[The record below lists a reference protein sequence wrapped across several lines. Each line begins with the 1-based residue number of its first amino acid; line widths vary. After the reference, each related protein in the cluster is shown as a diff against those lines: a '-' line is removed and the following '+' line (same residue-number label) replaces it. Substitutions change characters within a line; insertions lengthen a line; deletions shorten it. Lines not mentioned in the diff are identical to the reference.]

1 MVEEM
6 KDMPDFEINRGQIV
20 TGTVVKIEDK
30 QALIDIGYKTEA
42 ILPISE
48 VSSMHL
54 DDLNESLQVNDEIR
68 VKVKKVTDEE
78 VVVSK
83 KDVDAEAAWG
93 RIVEKFESG
102 EVFEVMVKDKVKGGL
117 VVDIGIRGF
126 IPASLVESHFVED
139 FSSYLNNPITVKVV
153 EIDREKN
160 RVILSHKA
168 VVEEEMS
175 AKKSQTLESLE
186 VGQVI
191 EGTVQ
196 RLTDF
201 GAFVDIGG
209 VDGLVHISEM
219 AHSRVE
225 KPSDVV
231 TEGDRIKVKVLGLDL
246 DNEKVKLSIKETQP
260 GPWETIEGKIQPG
273 DVIEGTVKRLVTFG
287 AFVEVAPQVEGLLHI
302 SQIANRHIA
311 TPSEVL
317 SEGQEVK
324 VKVLD
329 VHLDDKKI
337 SLSMRALETS
347 EPTRQDDEQAL
358 LDEYSDQGGFSVSEL
373 TGDDS
378 SDDSK

>member
-6 KDMPDFEINRGQIV
+6 KDMPDFEINHGQIV

-83 KDVDAEAAWG
+83 KDVDAEAAWD

-175 AKKSQTLESLE
+175 AKKSETLESLE

-231 TEGDRIKVKVLGLDL
+231 TEGDRVKVKVLGLDL

-337 SLSMRALETS
+337 SLSMRALESS
-347 EPTRQDDEQAL
+347 EPTRQDDDQAL

>member
-83 KDVDAEAAWG
+83 KDVDAEAAWD
-93 RIVEKFESG
+93 RIVEKFKSG

-175 AKKSQTLESLE
+175 AKKSETLESLE

-311 TPSEVL
+311 TPSEIL

>member
-83 KDVDAEAAWG
+83 KDVDAEAAWD

-168 VVEEEMS
+168 VVEAEMS
-175 AKKSQTLESLE
+175 AKKSETLESLE

-231 TEGDRIKVKVLGLDL
+231 TEGDRVKVKVLGLDL

-337 SLSMRALETS
+337 SLSMRALESS
-347 EPTRQDDEQAL
+347 EPTRQDDDQAL

>member
-54 DDLNESLQVNDEIR
+54 DDLNESLHVNDEIR

-83 KDVDAEAAWG
+83 KDVDAEAAWDQ
-93 RIVEKFESG
+93 IVEKYESG

-139 FSSYLNNPITVKVV
+139 FSSYLHKPITVKVV

-168 VVEEEMS
+168 VAEAEMS
-175 AKKSQTLESLE
+175 AKKSETLEALE
-186 VGQVI
+186 VGQII

-231 TEGDRIKVKVLGLDL
+231 TEGDKVKVKVLGLDL

-260 GPWETIEGKIQPG
+260 GPWESVEGKIQPG
-273 DVIEGTVKRLVTFG
+273 DVISGKVKRLVTFG

-329 VHLDDKKI
+329 VHLDEKKI
-337 SLSMRALETS
+337 SLSMRALES
-347 EPTRQDDEQAL
+347 AEASHDEDQAL

-373 TGDDS
+373 TGEES

>member
-54 DDLNESLQVNDEIR
+54 DDLNESLHVNDEIR

-83 KDVDAEAAWG
+83 KDVDAEAAWDQ
-93 RIVEKFESG
+93 IVEKYESG

-139 FSSYLNNPITVKVV
+139 FSSYLHKPITVKVV

-168 VVEEEMS
+168 VAEAEMS
-175 AKKSQTLESLE
+175 AKKAETLESLE
-186 VGQVI
+186 VGQII

-225 KPSDVV
+225 KPNDVV
-231 TEGDRIKVKVLGLDL
+231 TEGDKVKVKVLGLDL

-260 GPWETIEGKIQPG
+260 GPWESIEGQIQPG
-273 DVIEGTVKRLVTFG
+273 DVIEGKVKRLVTFG
-287 AFVEVAPQVEGLLHI
+287 AFVEVAPRVEGLLHI

-317 SEGQEVK
+317 TEGQEVR

-329 VHLDDKKI
+329 VHLDEKKI
-337 SLSMRALETS
+337 SLSMRALES
-347 EPTRQDDEQAL
+347 AESSRDEDQAL

-373 TGDDS
+373 TGEES

>member
-231 TEGDRIKVKVLGLDL
+231 TEGDRVKVKVLGLDL

>member
-83 KDVDAEAAWG
+83 KDVDAEAAWD
-93 RIVEKFESG
+93 RIVEKFKSG

-311 TPSEVL
+311 TPSEIL

>member
-54 DDLNESLQVNDEIR
+54 DDLNESLHVNDEIR

-83 KDVDAEAAWG
+83 KDVDAEAAWDQ
-93 RIVEKFESG
+93 IVEKYESG

-139 FSSYLNNPITVKVV
+139 FSSYLHKPITVKVV

-168 VVEEEMS
+168 VAEAEMS
-175 AKKSQTLESLE
+175 AKKAETLESLE
-186 VGQVI
+186 VGQII

-231 TEGDRIKVKVLGLDL
+231 TEGDKVKVKVLGLDL

-260 GPWETIEGKIQPG
+260 GPWESIEGQIQPG
-273 DVIEGTVKRLVTFG
+273 DVIEGKVKRLVTFG

-329 VHLDDKKI
+329 VHLDEKKI
-337 SLSMRALETS
+337 SLSMRALES
-347 EPTRQDDEQAL
+347 AESSRDEDQAL
-358 LDEYSDQGGFSVSEL
+358 LDEYSEQGGFSVSEL
-373 TGDDS
+373 TGEES

>member
-20 TGTVVKIEDK
+20 TGIVVKIEDK

-54 DDLNESLQVNDEIR
+54 DDLNESLHVNDEIR

-83 KDVDAEAAWG
+83 KDVDAEAAWDQ
-93 RIVEKFESG
+93 IVEKFESG

-126 IPASLVESHFVED
+126 IPASLVENHFVED
-139 FSSYLNNPITVKVV
+139 FSSYLHKPITVKVV
-153 EIDREKN
+153 EMDREKN

-168 VVEEEMS
+168 VAEAEMS
-175 AKKSQTLESLE
+175 AKKAETLESLE
-186 VGQVI
+186 VGQII

-231 TEGDRIKVKVLGLDL
+231 TEGDKVKVKVLGLDL

-260 GPWETIEGKIQPG
+260 GPWESVEGKIQPG
-273 DVIEGTVKRLVTFG
+273 DVIAGKVKRIVTFG

-329 VHLDDKKI
+329 VHLDEKKI
-337 SLSMRALETS
+337 SLSMRALES
-347 EPTRQDDEQAL
+347 EDGSRDDEEQSL

-373 TGDDS
+373 TGENA

>member
-83 KDVDAEAAWG
+83 KDVDAEAAWD

-175 AKKSQTLESLE
+175 AKKSETLESLE
-186 VGQVI
+186 VGQII

-231 TEGDRIKVKVLGLDL
+231 TEGDRVKVKVLGLDL

-324 VKVLD
+324 VKVID

-337 SLSMRALETS
+337 SLSMRALESS
-347 EPTRQDDEQAL
+347 EPTRQDDDQAL

>member
-54 DDLNESLQVNDEIR
+54 DDLNESLRVNDEIR

-83 KDVDAEAAWG
+83 KDVDAEAAWDQ
-93 RIVEKFESG
+93 IVEKFESG

-126 IPASLVESHFVED
+126 IPASLVENHFVED
-139 FSSYLNNPITVKVV
+139 FSSYLHKPITVKVV

-168 VVEEEMS
+168 VAEAEMS
-175 AKKSQTLESLE
+175 AKKAETLESLE
-186 VGQVI
+186 VGQII

-231 TEGDRIKVKVLGLDL
+231 TEGDKVNVKVLGLDL

-260 GPWETIEGKIQPG
+260 GPWESVEGKIQPG
-273 DVIEGTVKRLVTFG
+273 DVIDGKVKRLVTFG

-317 SEGQEVK
+317 TEGQDVK

-329 VHLDDKKI
+329 VHLDEKKI
-337 SLSMRALETS
+337 SLSMRALES
-347 EPTRQDDEQAL
+347 SDATREDADQSL

-373 TGDDS
+373 TGEDA

>member
-54 DDLNESLQVNDEIR
+54 DDLNESLRVNDEIR

-83 KDVDAEAAWG
+83 KDVDAEAAWD

-175 AKKSQTLESLE
+175 AKKSETLESLE

-231 TEGDRIKVKVLGLDL
+231 TEGDRVKVKVLGLDL

-337 SLSMRALETS
+337 SLSMRALESS
-347 EPTRQDDEQAL
+347 EPTRQDDDQAL

>member
-54 DDLNESLQVNDEIR
+54 DDLNESLHVNDEIR

-83 KDVDAEAAWG
+83 KDVDAEAAWDQ
-93 RIVEKFESG
+93 IVEKYESG

-139 FSSYLNNPITVKVV
+139 FSSYLHKPITVKVV

-168 VVEEEMS
+168 VAEAEMS
-175 AKKSQTLESLE
+175 AKKAETLESLE
-186 VGQVI
+186 VGQII

-231 TEGDRIKVKVLGLDL
+231 TEGDKVKVKVLGLDL

-260 GPWETIEGKIQPG
+260 GPWESIEGQIQPG
-273 DVIEGTVKRLVTFG
+273 DVIEGKVKRLVTFG

-317 SEGQEVK
+317 TEGQEVK

-329 VHLDDKKI
+329 VHLDEKKI
-337 SLSMRALETS
+337 SLSMRALES
-347 EPTRQDDEQAL
+347 AESSRDEDQAL
-358 LDEYSDQGGFSVSEL
+358 LEEYSDQGGFSVSEL
-373 TGDDS
+373 TGEES

>member
-6 KDMPDFEINRGQIV
+6 KDMPDFEMNRGQIV

-83 KDVDAEAAWG
+83 KDVDAEAAWD

-358 LDEYSDQGGFSVSEL
+358 LDEYSDQGGFSVSEM

>member
-54 DDLNESLQVNDEIR
+54 DDLNESLHVNDEIR

-83 KDVDAEAAWG
+83 KDVDAEAAWDQ
-93 RIVEKFESG
+93 IVEKYESG

-139 FSSYLNNPITVKVV
+139 FSSYLHKPITVKVV

-168 VVEEEMS
+168 VAEAEMS
-175 AKKSQTLESLE
+175 AKKAETLEALE
-186 VGQVI
+186 VGQII

-231 TEGDRIKVKVLGLDL
+231 TEGDKVKVKVLGLDL

-260 GPWETIEGKIQPG
+260 GPWESVEGKIQPG
-273 DVIEGTVKRLVTFG
+273 DVISGKVKRLVTFG

-329 VHLDDKKI
+329 VHLDEKKI
-337 SLSMRALETS
+337 SLSMRALES
-347 EPTRQDDEQAL
+347 AEASHDEDQAL

-373 TGDDS
+373 TGEES

>member
-1 MVEEM
+1 
-6 KDMPDFEINRGQIV
+6 
-20 TGTVVKIEDK
+20 
-30 QALIDIGYKTEA
+30 
-42 ILPISE
+42 
-48 VSSMHL
+48 MHL

-83 KDVDAEAAWG
+83 KDVDAEAAWD

-175 AKKSQTLESLE
+175 AKKSETLESLE

-347 EPTRQDDEQAL
+347 EPTRQDDDQAL

>member
-54 DDLNESLQVNDEIR
+54 DDLNESLHVNDEIR

-83 KDVDAEAAWG
+83 KDVDAEAAWDQ
-93 RIVEKFESG
+93 IVEKYESG

-126 IPASLVESHFVED
+126 IPASLIESHFVED
-139 FSSYLNNPITVKVV
+139 FSSYLHKPITVKVV

-168 VVEEEMS
+168 VAEAEMS
-175 AKKSQTLESLE
+175 AKKAETLESLE
-186 VGQVI
+186 VGQII

-231 TEGDRIKVKVLGLDL
+231 TEGDKVKVKVLGLDL

-260 GPWETIEGKIQPG
+260 GPWESIEGQIQPG
-273 DVIEGTVKRLVTFG
+273 DVIEGKVKRLVTFG

-317 SEGQEVK
+317 TEGQEVK

-329 VHLDDKKI
+329 VHLDEKKI
-337 SLSMRALETS
+337 SLSMRALES
-347 EPTRQDDEQAL
+347 AESSRDEDQAL

-373 TGDDS
+373 TGEES

>member
-54 DDLNESLQVNDEIR
+54 DDLNESLHVNDEIR

-83 KDVDAEAAWG
+83 KDVDAEAAWDQ
-93 RIVEKFESG
+93 IVEKYESG

-139 FSSYLNNPITVKVV
+139 FSSYLHKPITVKVV

-168 VVEEEMS
+168 VAEAEMS
-175 AKKSQTLESLE
+175 AKKAETLESLE
-186 VGQVI
+186 VGQII

-231 TEGDRIKVKVLGLDL
+231 TEGDKVKVKVLGLDL

-260 GPWETIEGKIQPG
+260 GPWESVEGQIQPG
-273 DVIEGTVKRLVTFG
+273 DVITGKVKRLVTFG

-329 VHLDDKKI
+329 VHLDEKKI
-337 SLSMRALETS
+337 SLSMRALES
-347 EPTRQDDEQAL
+347 AEASHDEDKAL
-358 LDEYSDQGGFSVSEL
+358 LDEYSDKGGFSVSEL
-373 TGDDS
+373 TGEES

>member
-83 KDVDAEAAWG
+83 KDVDAEAAWD

-168 VVEEEMS
+168 VVEAEMS
-175 AKKSQTLESLE
+175 AKKSETLESLE

-231 TEGDRIKVKVLGLDL
+231 TEGDRVKVKVLGLDL

-317 SEGQEVK
+317 TEGQEVQ

-337 SLSMRALETS
+337 SLSMRALESS
-347 EPTRQDDEQAL
+347 EPTRQDDDQEL

>member
-83 KDVDAEAAWG
+83 KDVDAEAAWD

-175 AKKSQTLESLE
+175 AKKSETLESLE

-231 TEGDRIKVKVLGLDL
+231 TEGDRVKVKVLGLDL

-337 SLSMRALETS
+337 SLSMRALESS
-347 EPTRQDDEQAL
+347 EPTRQDDDQAL

-373 TGDDS
+373 TG
-378 SDDSK
+378 

>member
-83 KDVDAEAAWG
+83 KDVDAEAAWD
-93 RIVEKFESG
+93 RIVQKFESG

-168 VVEEEMS
+168 VVEAEMS
-175 AKKSQTLESLE
+175 AKKSETLESLE

-231 TEGDRIKVKVLGLDL
+231 TEGDRVKVKVLGLDL

-337 SLSMRALETS
+337 SLSMRALESS
-347 EPTRQDDEQAL
+347 EPTRQDDDQAL

>member
-54 DDLNESLQVNDEIR
+54 DDLNESLHVNDEIR

-83 KDVDAEAAWG
+83 KDVDAEAAWDQ
-93 RIVEKFESG
+93 IVEKYESG

-139 FSSYLNNPITVKVV
+139 FSSYLHKPITVKVV

-168 VVEEEMS
+168 VAEAEMS
-175 AKKSQTLESLE
+175 AKKAETLEALE
-186 VGQVI
+186 VGQII

-231 TEGDRIKVKVLGLDL
+231 TEGDKVKVKVLGLDL

-260 GPWETIEGKIQPG
+260 GPWESVEDKIQPG
-273 DVIEGTVKRLVTFG
+273 DVISGKVKRLVTFG

-329 VHLDDKKI
+329 VHLDEKKI
-337 SLSMRALETS
+337 SLSMRALES
-347 EPTRQDDEQAL
+347 AEASHDEDQAL

-373 TGDDS
+373 TGEES

>member
-83 KDVDAEAAWG
+83 KDVDAEAAWD

-175 AKKSQTLESLE
+175 AKKSETLESLE

-311 TPSEVL
+311 TPSEIL

>member
-83 KDVDAEAAWG
+83 KDVDAEAAWD

-175 AKKSQTLESLE
+175 AKKSETLESLE

>member
-83 KDVDAEAAWG
+83 KDVDAEAAWD

-126 IPASLVESHFVED
+126 IPASLVESYFVED

-175 AKKSQTLESLE
+175 AKKSETLESLE

-231 TEGDRIKVKVLGLDL
+231 TEGDRVKVKVLGLDL

-337 SLSMRALETS
+337 SLSMRALESS
-347 EPTRQDDEQAL
+347 EPTRQDDDQAL

>member
-54 DDLNESLQVNDEIR
+54 DDLNESLHVNDEIR

-83 KDVDAEAAWG
+83 KDVDAEAAWDQ
-93 RIVEKFESG
+93 IVEKYESG

-139 FSSYLNNPITVKVV
+139 FSSYLHKPITVKVV

-168 VVEEEMS
+168 VAEAEMS
-175 AKKSQTLESLE
+175 AKKAETLESLE
-186 VGQVI
+186 VGQII

-201 GAFVDIGG
+201 GAFVDIGS

-231 TEGDRIKVKVLGLDL
+231 TEGDKVKVKVLGLDL

-260 GPWETIEGKIQPG
+260 GPWESIEGQIQPG
-273 DVIEGTVKRLVTFG
+273 DVIEGKVKRLVTFG

-317 SEGQEVK
+317 TEGQEVK

-329 VHLDDKKI
+329 VHLDEKKI
-337 SLSMRALETS
+337 SLSMRALES
-347 EPTRQDDEQAL
+347 AESSRDEDQAL

-373 TGDDS
+373 TGEES

>member
-20 TGTVVKIEDK
+20 TGIVVKIEDK

-54 DDLNESLQVNDEIR
+54 DDLNESLHVNDEIR

-83 KDVDAEAAWG
+83 KDVDAEAAWDQ
-93 RIVEKFESG
+93 IVEKFESG

-126 IPASLVESHFVED
+126 IPASLVENHFVED
-139 FSSYLNNPITVKVV
+139 FSSYLHKPITVKVV
-153 EIDREKN
+153 EMDREKN

-168 VVEEEMS
+168 VAEAEMS
-175 AKKSQTLESLE
+175 AKKAETLESLE
-186 VGQVI
+186 VGQII

-231 TEGDRIKVKVLGLDL
+231 TEGDKVKVKVLGLDL

-260 GPWETIEGKIQPG
+260 GPWESVEGTIQPG
-273 DVIEGTVKRLVTFG
+273 DVITGEVKRIVTFG

-329 VHLDDKKI
+329 VHLDEKKI
-337 SLSMRALETS
+337 SLSMRALES
-347 EPTRQDDEQAL
+347 EDGSRDDEEQSL

-373 TGDDS
+373 TGEKA

>member
-83 KDVDAEAAWG
+83 KDVDAEAAWD

-102 EVFEVMVKDKVKGGL
+102 EVFVVMVKDKVKGGL

-168 VVEEEMS
+168 VVEAEMS
-175 AKKSQTLESLE
+175 AKKSETLESLE

-231 TEGDRIKVKVLGLDL
+231 TEGDRVKVKVLGLDL

-317 SEGQEVK
+317 TEGQEVQ

-337 SLSMRALETS
+337 SLSMRALESS
-347 EPTRQDDEQAL
+347 EPTRQDDDQEL

>member
-54 DDLNESLQVNDEIR
+54 DDLNESLHVNDEIR

-83 KDVDAEAAWG
+83 KDVDAEAAWDQ
-93 RIVEKFESG
+93 IVEKFESG

-126 IPASLVESHFVED
+126 IPASLVENHFVED
-139 FSSYLNNPITVKVV
+139 FSSYLNKPIAVKVV
-153 EIDREKN
+153 EMDREKN

-168 VVEEEMS
+168 VAEAEMS
-175 AKKSQTLESLE
+175 AKKAETLESLE
-186 VGQVI
+186 VGQII

-231 TEGDRIKVKVLGLDL
+231 TEGDKVKVKVLGLDL

-260 GPWETIEGKIQPG
+260 GPWESVEGQIQPG
-273 DVIEGTVKRLVTFG
+273 DVIEGKVKRLVTFG

-317 SEGQEVK
+317 SEGQEVT

-329 VHLDDKKI
+329 VHLDEKKI
-337 SLSMRALETS
+337 SLSMRALES
-347 EPTRQDDEQAL
+347 SDSSRGDADQSL

-373 TGDDS
+373 TGDET

>member
-83 KDVDAEAAWG
+83 KDVDAEAAWD

-168 VVEEEMS
+168 VVEEEKS
-175 AKKSQTLESLE
+175 AKKSETLESLE

-358 LDEYSDQGGFSVSEL
+358 LDEYSDQGEFSVSEL